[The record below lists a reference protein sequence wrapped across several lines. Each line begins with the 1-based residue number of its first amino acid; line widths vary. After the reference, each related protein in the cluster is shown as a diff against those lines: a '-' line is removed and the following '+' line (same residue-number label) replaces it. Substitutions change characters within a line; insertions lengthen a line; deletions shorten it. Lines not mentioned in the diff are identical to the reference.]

1 MNARRVAKLKTYAR
15 NLAVDIK
22 SIFCCISLMRIWNGA
37 EDHSLQLKLD
47 FPAVPSFITRGP
59 ENPNIRPGQLRIVF
73 MGTPEFAVPTLAGII
88 AQGHLVTA
96 VYTRAAKPGGPR
108 GLEPVP
114 SPIHAEALR
123 FGIEV
128 VTPRT
133 LRSGKAVATLRG
145 FNPDVVIVAAYG
157 LILPRAIL
165 DVPAQ
170 GCLNLHAS
178 LLPRW
183 RGAAPIERAI
193 MAGDTETGIVVMRM
207 EEGLDTGPVALAERI
222 SIGPE
227 ANAGEIHDKLA
238 HIGAGLMTRALAMLE
253 HGGLAFTAQAETG
266 VTYAH
271 KIDKAEA
278 RIDWAR
284 PAPDIHNLIRGLAP
298 FPGAFFEADL
308 GKGLE
313 RVKVFR
319 TRIAE
324 GAGMPGRV
332 LDDGLTIACGE
343 GAIRLLMLQRAGK
356 VSMPAGEFLR
366 GARLSRGTVLAPKTD
381 AAL

>member
-1 MNARRVAKLKTYAR
+1 
-15 NLAVDIK
+15 
-22 SIFCCISLMRIWNGA
+22 
-37 EDHSLQLKLD
+37 
-47 FPAVPSFITRGP
+47 
-59 ENPNIRPGQLRIVF
+59 
-73 MGTPEFAVPTLAGII
+73 MGTPEFAVPVLAGII
-88 AQGHLVTA
+88 AQGHIVTA
-96 VYTRAAKPGGPR
+96 VYTRAPQPGGPR
-108 GLEPVP
+108 CLEPVP
-114 SPIHAEALR
+114 SPVHVAARR

-133 LRSGKAVATLRG
+133 LRSGKAAATLRG
-145 FNPDVVIVAAYG
+145 FKPDVVVVAAYG

-165 DVPAQ
+165 DVPVK

-193 MAGDTETGIVVMRM
+193 MAGDTETGVVVMRM

-222 SIGPE
+222 AIGPD

-238 HIGAGLMTRALAMLE
+238 LIGAGLMTRALAMLE
-253 HGGLAFTAQAETG
+253 HGGLAFTPQAEAG

-278 RIDWAR
+278 RIDWR
-284 PAPDIHNLIRGLAP
+284 KPASDVHNLIRGLAP
-298 FPGAFFEADL
+298 FPGAFFEAGL

-319 TRIAE
+319 TRIAQ

-332 LDDGLTIACGE
+332 LDDCLTIACGE
-343 GAIRLLMLQRAGK
+343 GAIRLLEVQRSGK
-356 VSMPAGEFLR
+356 APMPAADFLR
-366 GARLSRGTVLAPKTD
+366 GVRISRGTLLAAKTD
-381 AAL
+381 ASR

>member
-1 MNARRVAKLKTYAR
+1 
-15 NLAVDIK
+15 
-22 SIFCCISLMRIWNGA
+22 
-37 EDHSLQLKLD
+37 
-47 FPAVPSFITRGP
+47 
-59 ENPNIRPGQLRIVF
+59 
-73 MGTPEFAVPTLAGII
+73 MGTPEFAVPVLAGII
-88 AQGHLVTA
+88 NEGHIVTA
-96 VYTRAAKPGGPR
+96 VYTRAPQPGGRR
-108 GLEPVP
+108 GLEPML
-114 SPIHAEALR
+114 SPVHAEALR

-133 LRSGKAVATLRG
+133 LRSGDAVATLHG
-145 FNPDVVIVAAYG
+145 FNPDVVVAAAYG

-165 DVPAQ
+165 DVPAK

-183 RGAAPIERAI
+183 RGAAPIARAI
-193 MAGDTETGIVVMRM
+193 MAGDTETGVVVMGM

-222 SIGPE
+222 AIGPD

-238 HIGAGLMTRALAMLE
+238 LIGAGLMTRALAALE
-253 HGGLAFTAQAETG
+253 HGGLAFTPQAEAG

-278 RIDWAR
+278 RIDWR
-284 PAPDIHNLIRGLAP
+284 KPASDVHNLVRGLAP
-298 FPGAFFEADL
+298 FPGAFFEVDL

-319 TRIAE
+319 SRIAE
-324 GAGMPGRV
+324 GGGMPGRV
-332 LDDGLTIACGE
+332 LDDRLTIACGE
-343 GAIRLLMLQRAGK
+343 GAIRLLEVQRSGK
-356 VSMPAGEFLR
+356 APMPAGDFLR
-366 GARLSRGTVLAPKTD
+366 GARLCRGSLLAPKAD

>member
-1 MNARRVAKLKTYAR
+1 
-15 NLAVDIK
+15 
-22 SIFCCISLMRIWNGA
+22 
-37 EDHSLQLKLD
+37 
-47 FPAVPSFITRGP
+47 
-59 ENPNIRPGQLRIVF
+59 
-73 MGTPEFAVPTLAGII
+73 MGTPEFAVPVLAAII

-96 VYTRAAKPGGPR
+96 VYTRAPQPGGPR

-114 SPIHAEALR
+114 SPVHVAARR

-133 LRSGKAVATLRG
+133 LRSGTAAATLRG
-145 FNPDVVIVAAYG
+145 FKPDVVVVAAYG
-157 LILPRAIL
+157 LILPGAIL
-165 DVPAQ
+165 DVPAK

-193 MAGDTETGIVVMRM
+193 MAGDTETGVVVMGM

-222 SIGPE
+222 AIGPD

-238 HIGAGLMTRALAMLE
+238 LIGAGLMTRALAMLE
-253 HGGLAFTAQAETG
+253 HGGLAFTPQAEAG

-278 RIDWAR
+278 RIDWR
-284 PAPDIHNLIRGLAP
+284 KPASDVHNLIRGVAP

-324 GAGMPGRV
+324 GAGTPGRV

-343 GAIRLLMLQRAGK
+343 GALRVLEVQRSGKAPMRAGD
-356 VSMPAGEFLR
+356 FLR
-366 GARLSRGTVLAPKTD
+366 GARISRGTLLAPNTD

>member
-1 MNARRVAKLKTYAR
+1 
-15 NLAVDIK
+15 
-22 SIFCCISLMRIWNGA
+22 
-37 EDHSLQLKLD
+37 
-47 FPAVPSFITRGP
+47 
-59 ENPNIRPGQLRIVF
+59 
-73 MGTPEFAVPTLAGII
+73 MGTPEFAVPALAGII
-88 AQGHLVTA
+88 AEGHVVAA
-96 VYTRAAKPGGPR
+96 VYTRAEKPGGPR

-114 SPIHAEALR
+114 SPIHVAARR

-133 LRSGKAVATLRG
+133 LRSGEAVAALRE
-145 FNPDVVIVAAYG
+145 FNPDVVVVAAYG
-157 LILPRAIL
+157 LILPKTIL
-165 DVPAQ
+165 DVPAK

-193 MAGDTETGIVVMRM
+193 MAGDTETGVVVMRM
-207 EEGLDTGPVALAERI
+207 EAGLDTGPVALAERI
-222 SIGPE
+222 AIGPN
-227 ANAGEIHDKLA
+227 ANAGEIRDRLA

-253 HGGLAFTAQAETG
+253 GLTFTPQAEAG

-278 RIDWAR
+278 RIDWR
-284 PAPDIHNLIRGLAP
+284 NPASDVHNLVRGLAP
-298 FPGAFFEADL
+298 FPGAFFEVDL

-313 RVKVFR
+313 RVKVLR
-319 TRIAE
+319 TEIIQ
-324 GAGMPGRV
+324 GTGMPGRV

-343 GAIRLLMLQRAGK
+343 GAIRLLEVQRAGK
-356 VSMPAGEFLR
+356 VPMLAGDFLR
-366 GARLSRGTVLAPKTD
+366 GTRLCRGTLLSPKTD

>member
-1 MNARRVAKLKTYAR
+1 
-15 NLAVDIK
+15 
-22 SIFCCISLMRIWNGA
+22 
-37 EDHSLQLKLD
+37 
-47 FPAVPSFITRGP
+47 
-59 ENPNIRPGQLRIVF
+59 
-73 MGTPEFAVPTLAGII
+73 MGTPEFAVPTLAAII
-88 AQGHLVTA
+88 AECHVVAA
-96 VYTRAAKPGGPR
+96 VYTRAPQPGGPR

-114 SPIHAEALR
+114 SPIHVAARR
-123 FGIEV
+123 FGIEA

-133 LRSGKAVATLRG
+133 LRSGKAAATLRG
-145 FNPDVVIVAAYG
+145 FEPDVVVVAAYG

-165 DVPAQ
+165 DVPAK

-183 RGAAPIERAI
+183 RGAAPIARAI
-193 MAGDTETGIVVMRM
+193 MAGDTETGVVVMRM

-222 SIGPE
+222 AIGPD

-238 HIGAGLMTRALAMLE
+238 LLGAGLMTRALAMLE
-253 HGGLAFTAQAETG
+253 HGGLAFTPQAEAG

-278 RIDWAR
+278 RIDWR
-284 PAPDIHNLIRGLAP
+284 KPASDVHNLIRGLAP
-298 FPGAFFEADL
+298 FPGAFFEAGL

-313 RVKVFR
+313 RVKVLR
-319 TRIAE
+319 AHVE
-324 GAGMPGRV
+324 SGAGTPGRV

-343 GAIRLLMLQRAGK
+343 GAIRLLEVQRAGK
-356 VSMPAGEFLR
+356 APMPTGEFLR
-366 GARLSRGTVLAPKTD
+366 GARLSRGMLLASKTD

>member
-1 MNARRVAKLKTYAR
+1 
-15 NLAVDIK
+15 
-22 SIFCCISLMRIWNGA
+22 
-37 EDHSLQLKLD
+37 
-47 FPAVPSFITRGP
+47 
-59 ENPNIRPGQLRIVF
+59 
-73 MGTPEFAVPTLAGII
+73 MGTPEFAVPTLAAII
-88 AQGHLVTA
+88 AEGHVVAA
-96 VYTRAAKPGGPR
+96 VYTRAEKPGGPR
-108 GLEPVP
+108 GFEPVA
-114 SPIHAEALR
+114 SPVHVAARR

-133 LRSGKAVATLRG
+133 LRSLDAVATLRG
-145 FNPDVVIVAAYG
+145 FNADVVVVAAYG

-165 DVPAQ
+165 DIPSK

-193 MAGDTETGIVVMRM
+193 MAGDTETGVVVMRM

-222 SIGPE
+222 AIGPD
-227 ANAGEIHDKLA
+227 ANAGEIRDKLA
-238 HIGAGLMTRALAMLE
+238 LIGAGLMTRALAMLE
-253 HGGLAFTAQAETG
+253 HGGLAFAPQAEAG

-278 RIDWAR
+278 RIDWR
-284 PAPDIHNLIRGLAP
+284 KPASDVHNLVRGLAP

-308 GKGLE
+308 GKGME

-319 TRIAE
+319 ARIAQ
-324 GAGMPGRV
+324 GAGTPGRV
-332 LDDGLTIACGE
+332 LDDCLMIACGD
-343 GAIRLLMLQRAGK
+343 GALRVLEVQRSGK
-356 VSMPAGEFLR
+356 VPMPAGDFLR
-366 GARLSRGTVLAPKTD
+366 GARISRGTLLAPKTD

>member
-1 MNARRVAKLKTYAR
+1 
-15 NLAVDIK
+15 
-22 SIFCCISLMRIWNGA
+22 
-37 EDHSLQLKLD
+37 
-47 FPAVPSFITRGP
+47 
-59 ENPNIRPGQLRIVF
+59 
-73 MGTPEFAVPTLAGII
+73 MGTPEFAVPVLAAII
-88 AQGHLVTA
+88 AEGHVVAA
-96 VYTRAAKPGGPR
+96 VYTRAEKPGGPR

-114 SPIHAEALR
+114 SPVHAAARR

-128 VTPRT
+128 LTPRT
-133 LRSGKAVATLRG
+133 LRSADAVATLRG
-145 FNPDVVIVAAYG
+145 FNPDVVVVAAYG

-165 DVPAQ
+165 DVPAK

-183 RGAAPIERAI
+183 RGAAPIARAI
-193 MAGDTETGIVVMRM
+193 MAGDTETGVVVMRM

-222 SIGPE
+222 AIGHD

-253 HGGLAFTAQAETG
+253 HGGLAFTPQAEAG

-278 RIDWAR
+278 RIDWR
-284 PAPDIHNLIRGLAP
+284 KPASDVHNLVRGLAP
-298 FPGAFFEADL
+298 FPGAFFEVDL

-319 TRIAE
+319 TRLVQ
-324 GAGMPGRV
+324 GGGMPGRV

-343 GAIRLLMLQRAGK
+343 GAIRLLEVQRSGK
-356 VSMPAGEFLR
+356 APMPAGDFLR
-366 GARLSRGTVLAPKTD
+366 GARLGRGMLLAPKTD

>member
-1 MNARRVAKLKTYAR
+1 
-15 NLAVDIK
+15 
-22 SIFCCISLMRIWNGA
+22 
-37 EDHSLQLKLD
+37 
-47 FPAVPSFITRGP
+47 
-59 ENPNIRPGQLRIVF
+59 
-73 MGTPEFAVPTLAGII
+73 MGTPKFAVPVLAGII
-88 AQGHLVTA
+88 AQGHLMTA
-96 VYTRAAKPGGPR
+96 VYTRAPQPGGPR
-108 GLEPVP
+108 GREPVP
-114 SPIHAEALR
+114 SSIHVAARR

-133 LRSGKAVATLRG
+133 LRSGDAVAILRE
-145 FNPDVVIVAAYG
+145 FNPDVVVVAAYG
-157 LILPRAIL
+157 LILPKAIL
-165 DVPAQ
+165 DVPAK

-193 MAGDTETGIVVMRM
+193 MAGDTETGVVVMGM

-222 SIGPE
+222 AIGPD

-238 HIGAGLMTRALAMLE
+238 LIGAGLMTRALAMLD
-253 HGGLAFTAQAETG
+253 HGGLAFTPQVEAG

-271 KIDKAEA
+271 KIDKADA
-278 RIDWAR
+278 RIDWRR
-284 PAPDIHNLIRGLAP
+284 PAQDVHNLVRGLAP

-308 GKGLE
+308 GKGME

-319 TRIAE
+319 ARIAQ
-324 GAGMPGRV
+324 GAGTPGCV

-343 GAIRLLMLQRAGK
+343 GAICLLEVQRAGK
-356 VSMPAGEFLR
+356 APMPAGDFLR
-366 GARLSRGTVLAPKTD
+366 GTRLSTGTLLAPNTN

>member
-1 MNARRVAKLKTYAR
+1 
-15 NLAVDIK
+15 
-22 SIFCCISLMRIWNGA
+22 
-37 EDHSLQLKLD
+37 
-47 FPAVPSFITRGP
+47 
-59 ENPNIRPGQLRIVF
+59 
-73 MGTPEFAVPTLAGII
+73 MGTPEFAVPVLAGII
-88 AQGHLVTA
+88 SEGHVVAA
-96 VYTRAAKPGGPR
+96 VYTRAEKPGGPR

-114 SPIHAEALR
+114 SPVHGAARR

-133 LRSGKAVATLRG
+133 LRFEEAAAALRG
-145 FNPDVVIVAAYG
+145 FKPDVVVVAAYG

-165 DVPAQ
+165 DVPTK

-193 MAGDTETGIVVMRM
+193 MAGDLETGVVVMRM

-222 SIGPE
+222 AIGPD
-227 ANAGEIHDKLA
+227 ANAGEIRDKLA
-238 HIGAGLMTRALAMLE
+238 SIGARLMTRALAALE
-253 HGGLAFTAQAETG
+253 HCGLAFTPQAEIG

-271 KIDKAEA
+271 KIDKADA
-278 RIDWAR
+278 RIDWR
-284 PAPDIHNLIRGLAP
+284 KPASDVHNLIRGLAP

-324 GAGMPGRV
+324 GAGTPSRV
-332 LDDGLTIACGE
+332 LDDFLTIACGE
-343 GAIRLLMLQRAGK
+343 GALRVLEVQRSGK
-356 VSMPAGEFLR
+356 APMPAGDFLR
-366 GARLSRGTVLAPKTD
+366 GALIAKGMLLA
-381 AAL
+381 

>member
-1 MNARRVAKLKTYAR
+1 
-15 NLAVDIK
+15 
-22 SIFCCISLMRIWNGA
+22 
-37 EDHSLQLKLD
+37 
-47 FPAVPSFITRGP
+47 
-59 ENPNIRPGQLRIVF
+59 
-73 MGTPEFAVPTLAGII
+73 MGTPEFAVPVLAAII
-88 AQGHLVTA
+88 AEGHVVAA
-96 VYTRAAKPGGPR
+96 VYTRAEKPGGPR

-114 SPIHAEALR
+114 SPVHAAARR
-123 FGIEV
+123 FGIKV

-133 LRSGKAVATLRG
+133 LRSGDAVATLRD
-145 FNPDVVIVAAYG
+145 FKPDVVVVAAYG

-165 DVPAQ
+165 DVPAK

-193 MAGDTETGIVVMRM
+193 IAGDLETGIVVMRM

-222 SIGPE
+222 AIGPD
-227 ANAGEIHDKLA
+227 ANAGEIRDKLA
-238 HIGAGLMTRALAMLE
+238 HIGAGLMTRALSTLE
-253 HGGLAFTAQAETG
+253 HGGLAFTPQAEAG

-278 RIDWAR
+278 WIDWR
-284 PAPDIHNLIRGLAP
+284 KPASDVHNLVRGLTP
-298 FPGAFFEADL
+298 FPGAFFEVDL

-319 TRIAE
+319 SRIAE
-324 GAGMPGRV
+324 GGGTPGRV

-343 GAIRLLMLQRAGK
+343 EAIRLLEVQRSGK
-356 VSMPAGEFLR
+356 APMPAGDFLR
-366 GARLSRGTVLAPKTD
+366 GARLCRGTLLPPKAD

>member
-1 MNARRVAKLKTYAR
+1 
-15 NLAVDIK
+15 
-22 SIFCCISLMRIWNGA
+22 
-37 EDHSLQLKLD
+37 
-47 FPAVPSFITRGP
+47 
-59 ENPNIRPGQLRIVF
+59 
-73 MGTPEFAVPTLAGII
+73 MGTPEFAVPVLAGII
-88 AQGHLVTA
+88 AQGHIVTA
-96 VYTRAAKPGGPR
+96 VYTRAPQPGGPR

-114 SPIHAEALR
+114 SPVHVAARR

-133 LRSGKAVATLRG
+133 LRSGDAAATLRG
-145 FNPDVVIVAAYG
+145 FKPDVVVVAAYG

-165 DVPAQ
+165 DVPAK

-193 MAGDTETGIVVMRM
+193 MAGDTATGVVVMRM

-222 SIGPE
+222 AIGPD
-227 ANAGEIHDKLA
+227 ANAGEIRDKLA
-238 HIGAGLMTRALAMLE
+238 LIGAGLMTRALAMLE
-253 HGGLAFTAQAETG
+253 RLAFTPQAGAG

-284 PAPDIHNLIRGLAP
+284 PASDVHNLIRGLAP

-308 GKGLE
+308 GKGVAC
-313 RVKVFR
+313 VKVLR
-319 TRIAE
+319 AEIAQ
-324 GAGMPGRV
+324 GMGTPGRV

-343 GAIRLLMLQRAGK
+343 RAIRLLVLQRGGK
-356 VSMPAGEFLR
+356 MAMPAGEFLR
-366 GARLSRGTVLAPKTD
+366 GARLSLGTLLAPKTD